1 MYNCTVVFGAGGH
14 VQHTLTATDPNRI
27 VLKNVPSDAF
37 YSELEKLPVDG
48 LLAVHVDNST
58 EPTKASMVFD
68 TKQQTLSAL
77 KVLNDYEFEG
87 STLSAHLCTDQTLDS
102 DRAVMN
108 SEVKVTWPAP
118 CKTAWARYGSVTLAK
133 EDVARLDGQIVEGR
147 KIKAS
152 YLPAK
157 KGQTSMF
164 AVQIDNLP
172 AESTSVSIKERCTG
186 CQYVNMTAP
195 TYVLSPM
202 EPIKE
207 ILGKYGVLTAFDILD
222 FPAPEEMI
230 AFAKFQTSEA
240 ATAAADNVR
249 KLKVD
254 FLGMGGILKVDGI
267 HHSRFDIQPQQFRYI
282 EGDLDKYRDVYD
294 GQCSIF
300 TVPDDCDFRIHVS
313 AAWTEATAFAKLLA
327 SLNTL
332 FHGDILKQDGVVVW
346 DDYFDSA
353 SSVKVID
360 AVNAENNKDY
370 NVLIVPD
377 HRAQR
382 IHILGEQSNRPRAKE
397 SILRILKKVRMAWNE
412 VPLDRF
418 FVRWYL
424 SQGQDLIQSDPDVGK
439 SKVTLDLVD
448 SKLIVKGDSK
458 ALNKVKEII
467 SNAVTIL
474 RDSLDEDSPDICHI
488 CLVKSISP
496 IILLC
501 KHGYC
506 KECLSTLLASA
517 VENVHTP
524 LKCIAKIGAGSRC
537 SQDIPYVTIR
547 HLLPLADEERLL
559 RAYFLSYVRSNMEGL
574 FFCPSLRCEAVHRRR
589 DTSTNL
595 QCSACMM
602 EICSSCQ
609 TKYHTGVSCD
619 QWREIVST

>member
-14 VQHTLTATDPNRI
+14 VHHTLTATDPNLI
-27 VLKNVPSDAF
+27 TLKNLPSGV
-37 YSELEKLPVDG
+37 SPGELEKLPVDG
-48 LLAVHVDNST
+48 LLSVHVDEST
-58 EPTKASMVFD
+58 GPTKASVVFA

-77 KVLNDYEFEG
+77 KVLNDHEFEG
-87 STLSAHLCTDQTLDS
+87 STLSAHLCTDQTPDS
-102 DRAVMN
+102 DRPVMN
-108 SEVKVTWPAP
+108 CEVKVTWPAP
-118 CKTAWARYGSVTLAK
+118 YRTAWARYSSVTLAK
-133 EDVARLDGQIVEGR
+133 EDVTRLDGQIVKGR

-172 AESTSVSIKERCTG
+172 AESTSVSIQERCTG
-186 CQYVNMTAP
+186 CQYVNVTAP
-195 TYVLSPM
+195 AYVLSPM

-222 FPAPEEMI
+222 FPASEEMI

-240 ATAAADNVR
+240 ATAAVGVMR

-254 FLGMGGILKVDGI
+254 FLGMGGILKVEGI
-267 HHSRFDIQPQQFRYI
+267 HHSWFDIQPKQFRYI

-294 GQCSIF
+294 GQCTIL
-300 TVPDDCDFRIHVS
+300 TVPNDCDFRVHVF

-332 FHGDILKQDGVVVW
+332 LHGDILKQDGVVMW
-346 DDYFDSA
+346 DDYFDLA
-353 SSVKVID
+353 SSTKVID

-382 IHILGEQSNRPRAKE
+382 IHILGEQANRPRAKE
-397 SILRILKKVRMAWNE
+397 SILKILKKVRMAWNE

-424 SQGQDLIQSDPDVGK
+424 EQGQDLIHSDPDVGK
-439 SKVTLDLVD
+439 NKVTLDLVD
-448 SKLIVKGDSK
+448 SKLIVKGDSRV
-458 ALNKVKEII
+458 LHKVKEVV

-474 RDSLDEDSPDICHI
+474 PDSLDEGSPDICHI

-501 KHGYC
+501 RHGYC
-506 KECLSTLLASA
+506 KECLSALLASA
-517 VENVHTP
+517 VENIHIP

-537 SQDIPYVTIR
+537 NQDILYVTIR
-547 HLLPLADEERLL
+547 DLLPLADEERLL

-589 DTSTNL
+589 HIGTKL
-595 QCSACMM
+595 YCSACMT

-619 QWREIVST
+619 QWREIVSA